1 MTPEQLLQHHD
12 QARLWGQPPGVVGGP
27 DTAAA
32 YQKALA
38 VRQLRQQ
45 RGEVAKGYKIGF
57 TNRTLW
63 QRYEVFGPMW
73 GTVWDTGLTQTEP
86 TGQGSAQ
93 GNIDLTH
100 TCQPRL
106 EPEIVFGMKAT
117 PAANASLQQLFEAI
131 DWLAPGFEVVQSH
144 CLDWKFSATDTA
156 NAIRSARLCG
166 LTTEVSLIALLLCQQ
181 GIDARHQFQ
190 RVNRGPGENIGQI
203 HQTHGLH
210 KAQHQPCQRGRAY
223 PRQHTATAKQRSQP
237 GPKAQAHRGHSLCNW
252 PRLRGCRI
260 GQDPRHQH
268 IRRLHRRCPRCR
280 EQIVQIFHHSAS
292 S

>member
-12 QARLWGQPPGVVGGP
+12 QARLWGQPPGAVGGP

-32 YQKALA
+32 YQTALA

-73 GTVWDTGLTQTEP
+73 GTVWDTGLRHAQPDE
-86 TGQGSAQ
+86 TGHAQ
-93 GNIDLTH
+93 GQIDLTH

-117 PAANASLQQLFEAI
+117 PPVNASLQQLFESI

-144 CLDWKFSATDTA
+144 CLDWKFTATDTM
-156 NAIRSARLCG
+156 SDGGLHARLLVG
-166 LTTEVSLIALLLCQQ
+166 QRVPLHSLAADAQTLHALLGQARVTLFKNDQAVEQ
-181 GIDARHQFQ
+181 GTGTNVLDSPLNALHHFLTELRQCPGAVDLQAGDVITTGTWTDAWPLQA
-190 RVNRGPGENIGQI
+190 GEHWRAEFSAPLGSIS
-203 HQTHGLH
+203 
-210 KAQHQPCQRGRAY
+210 AQM
-223 PRQHTATAKQRSQP
+223 
-237 GPKAQAHRGHSLCNW
+237 L
-252 PRLRGCRI
+252 
-260 GQDPRHQH
+260 
-268 IRRLHRRCPRCR
+268 
-280 EQIVQIFHHSAS
+280 
-292 S
+292 

>member
-45 RGEVAKGYKIGF
+45 RGEVPKGYKIGF

-73 GTVWDTGLTQTEP
+73 GTVWDTGLSFAEP
-86 TGQGSAQ
+86 AASGTAEGS
-93 GNIDLTH
+93 IDLTQ

-117 PAANASLQQLFEAI
+117 PPANASLQQLFEAI
-131 DWLAPGFEVVQSH
+131 DWIAPGFEVVQSH
-144 CLDWKFSATDTA
+144 CLDWKFTATDTMA
-156 NAIRSARLCG
+156 DSGLHARLLVGQG
-166 LTTEVSLIALLLCQQ
+166 LPIQQ
-181 GIDARHQFQ
+181 LAAD
-190 RVNRGPGENIGQI
+190 
-203 HQTHGLH
+203 
-210 KAQHQPCQRGRAY
+210 
-223 PRQHTATAKQRSQP
+223 
-237 GPKAQAHRGHSLCNW
+237 AQALHTLLAQAQVTLFKNGQAVEQ
-252 PRLRGCRI
+252 GAGRI
-260 GQDPRHQH
+260 GQVAAAHRQPLVLHFRQH
-268 IRRLHRRCPRCR
+268 AFIAL
-280 EQIVQIFHHSAS
+280 
-292 S
+292 